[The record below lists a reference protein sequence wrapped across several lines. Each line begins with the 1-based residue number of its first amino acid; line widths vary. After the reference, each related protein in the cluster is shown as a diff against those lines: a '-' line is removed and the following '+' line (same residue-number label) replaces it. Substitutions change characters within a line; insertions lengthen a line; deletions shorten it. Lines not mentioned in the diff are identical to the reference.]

1 LFQKFHV
8 LCVTNGVLQKYLRI
22 LCITMIQ
29 NEVVNSISV
38 YWKKLTGMSYII
50 KKVEQIV
57 PIITV
62 KSWFYFGN
70 RNCRHEILIPNR
82 TLADNRIVKALTLP
96 KVYLNLLLV
105 WDFPLRHAKL
115 GISQKCVTYFTIM
128 CCHLDN
134 DGQLRTQQV
143 SHVPWFSTFLLTSCI
158 YLDKEDLQA
167 ISQYIYLHLKVK
179 INSH

>member
-1 LFQKFHV
+1 
-8 LCVTNGVLQKYLRI
+8 
-22 LCITMIQ
+22 
-29 NEVVNSISV
+29 
-38 YWKKLTGMSYII
+38 MSYII

-105 WDFPLRHAKL
+105 WEFRKTGYLAE
-115 GISQKCVTYFTIM
+115 M
-128 CCHLDN
+128 CDIFHNNVLSS
-134 DGQLRTQQV
+134 R
-143 SHVPWFSTFLLTSCI
+143 
-158 YLDKEDLQA
+158 
-167 ISQYIYLHLKVK
+167 
-179 INSH
+179 